1 MLTAKENMREVIRGG
16 NPDRIVNQYE
26 AVQLM
31 LHPFMMFGGPRVVK
45 GGPDVV
51 DAWGVTN
58 SFPENVPGQF
68 PVHTPDKIVLKDIE
82 HWRDYVKAPSLEF
95 TPEQWAICKG
105 MYDAVDGT
113 KAYKAVLVVSG
124 LFERCHHL
132 MSIEETLTAFYEYPD
147 EMHELIEYLT
157 EWELELAK
165 GICENLHPDAVFH
178 HDDWGSERNSFLS
191 PAMFEEFF
199 LEPYKRIYGYYKAH
213 GCELVIHHADSYC
226 ANLIPYMIEMGIDVF
241 QGAMRSNNNPEL
253 IAKYGGKITIMGE
266 IDNKQVD
273 FQGWTDEDCKKA
285 ALNAIERCGGKYFI
299 PCITQGGPGS
309 TVPGTYM
316 SLTRA
321 IDEYNAE
328 KLGCTVEEIEAQRC
342 PIQIMFG

>member
-16 NPDRIVNQYE
+16 NPDRVVNQYE
-26 AVQLM
+26 AVQLL
-31 LHPFMMFGGPRVVK
+31 LHPFMMFSGPRLVK
-45 GGPDVV
+45 GGPDIV

-58 SFPENVPGQF
+58 SWPENVPGQF

-82 HWRDYVKAPSLEF
+82 NWRDYVKFPSLDF

-113 KAYKAVLVVSG
+113 KAYKATLVVGG

-132 MSIEETLTAFYEYPD
+132 MSIEEALMAFYEYPD
-147 EMHELIEYLT
+147 EMHELIDALT
-157 EWELELAK
+157 EWELKLAE

-178 HDDWGSERNSFLS
+178 HDDWGSEKNSFMS

-199 LEPYKRIYGYYKAH
+199 LEPYKKIYSYYKSH

-226 ANLIPYMIEMGIDVF
+226 ANLIEYMIEMGIDVF
-241 QGAMRSNNNPEL
+241 QGAMKSNNNPEL
-253 IAKYGGKITIMGE
+253 IAKYGDKITIMGE

-273 FQGWTDEDCKKA
+273 FQGWTDADCKNA
-285 ALNAIERCGGKYFI
+285 ALTAIERCGEKYFI

-309 TVPGTYM
+309 TVSGTYV
-316 SLTRA
+316 SLTKA
-321 IDEYNAE
+321 IDEYNIE
-328 KLGCTVEEIEAQRC
+328 KYGFTQEQLDAARC